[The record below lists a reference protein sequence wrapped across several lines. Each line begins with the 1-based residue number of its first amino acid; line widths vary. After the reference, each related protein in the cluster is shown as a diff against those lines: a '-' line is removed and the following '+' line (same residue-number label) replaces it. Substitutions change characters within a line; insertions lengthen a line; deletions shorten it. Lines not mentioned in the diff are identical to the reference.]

1 MQPRTAVLQH
11 VGRPPALWFCYSA
24 LLRHCKGKG
33 QRVGE
38 LEMVLKDESD
48 GPKEMTP
55 LNGGRLFVVAVS
67 QKVSSERFAFAWRP
81 PRMKCAAMS

>member
-1 MQPRTAVLQH
+1 
-11 VGRPPALWFCYSA
+11 
-24 LLRHCKGKG
+24 
-33 QRVGE
+33 
-38 LEMVLKDESD
+38 MVLKDESD